1 MIFSTMCL
9 PPAILLPR
17 YRSVYSMPGNG
28 VSTVSDSKDLPMIR
42 KAGGEINRPGGSL
55 FAPRNGLPGEM
66 RDRPIIQSW
75 LFMVHTDRSKL
86 KNFFLKKISQVTTR
100 LCSEN
105 YPSGD
110 ADSTHAG
117 FFLTPHPRMGN

>member
-1 MIFSTMCL
+1 
-9 PPAILLPR
+9 
-17 YRSVYSMPGNG
+17 
-28 VSTVSDSKDLPMIR
+28 MIR

-86 KNFFLKKISQVTTR
+86 KKFFLKKISQVNTR
-100 LCSEN
+100 LSSEN

-117 FFLTPHPRMGN
+117 FFLTPLCVYCIQFEHVYIVYCIRYK